1 MLPEE
6 KQSDCVG
13 DLYPGNSLQHQ
24 REITPQNE
32 NNWYLQ
38 HAKPKPWKSISKTR
52 HNKSKA
58 KITPNIL
65 PEKCFDLV

>member
-6 KQSDCVG
+6 KQSNCVG

-38 HAKPKPWKSISKTR
+38 HAKPWKSISKTR